1 MRSSIHFDEIE
12 RGICLIFISILNKSW
27 IYKSSN
33 SKENE
38 ILTLFD
44 VFFLIATAVEDDD
57 DDDDDDEDDS
67 DAFSDNEN
75 SEEMIDEENKDF
87 GLKSLLEE
95 DENKQSQV
103 KLDVTHSYRLIRF
116 VRG

>member
-1 MRSSIHFDEIE
+1 MLKRTRHLSEI
-12 RGICLIFISILNKSW
+12 ISILNKSW

-33 SKENE
+33 SENE
-38 ILTLFD
+38 ILTFFN

-103 KLDVTHSYRLIRF
+103 KLDVTYSSRLIRC
-116 VRG
+116 